1 MKLEFGV
8 DELRNEVEDIRGS
21 LQRMKAVI
29 PQLVVASMARGE
41 VTNSSARRRSQGEE
55 IGSNRQLVW
64 CDAPKPGDPY
74 TQIPCC
80 DTPKSKGS
88 ADNSSTRG
96 IFVVAF
102 LYIFF
107 THIQILIIFYK
118 SLMYNSFTLLHKKY
132 TKTRLL

>member
-29 PQLVVASMARGE
+29 QQLVVASMARGE
-41 VTNSSARRRSQGEE
+41 VTSSSARGRSQGEE
-55 IGSNRQLVW
+55 IGSNRKLVW
-64 CDAPKPGDPY
+64 CDASKPGDPY
-74 TQIPCC
+74 THIPCC
-80 DTPKSKGS
+80 DTPKSRGS
-88 ADNSSTRG
+88 ADNLSTRG

-107 THIQILIIFYK
+107 THTNSYNILQEFDVQLLYT
-118 SLMYNSFTLLHKKY
+118 FT
-132 TKTRLL
+132 